1 MTTGY
6 RYRPEIE
13 DPPQPTDEPVPW
25 LRPSPPRTEVVRK
38 SVRPNSPVMA
48 FEHLLGKVED
58 VEIAKLAKVS
68 PGMVRKVRKA
78 LGIAACPAQPRRRK
92 A

>member
-1 MTTGY
+1 
-6 RYRPEIE
+6 
-13 DPPQPTDEPVPW
+13 
-25 LRPSPPRTEVVRK
+25 
-38 SVRPNSPVMA
+38 MA